1 MYNVYDISSDFLLY
15 MKMEIVLNTNTIL
28 LFKREE
34 DKNTK
39 IFFGAFIDGK
49 LEYIE
54 DTGNDDG
61 NIYAARVD
69 KIVQNLDSAFVKFGQ
84 GRNGYLNGDEVYC
97 LDDSSFDKEIS
108 KKIKCGQNI
117 AVQIKNKKVKSKNVA
132 LTGKISLAGKYC
144 VVTIGRRGIGASKK
158 IPQQLQRKMVNDLR
172 YELSHNFSQVD
183 LTKFGILIRT
193 ESYNLNA
200 SPIDIA
206 RECASL
212 SLEIEGIIQKGK
224 SLTDGSIIYSK
235 KPEVLMNEH
244 LLNLVHFIEM
254 LNSDPI
260 SIKAGDKDLYDAAI
274 RTEIVSNK
282 TFAVSDI
289 SFYNNKDYCII
300 YKLTAIFEEMYSQR
314 VWLKS
319 GGYLIIEK
327 TEAFISIDVNS
338 GKNLSHGRNVFLQTN
353 IEAAREAMR
362 QIRLRDLSGMILIDF
377 INMDNEADNDALSKE
392 LEELCKIDPKRSN
405 FVDITGLGIAEI
417 TRTKK

>member
-1 MYNVYDISSDFLLY
+1 
-15 MKMEIVLNTNTIL
+15 MEIVLNTNTIL
-28 LFKREE
+28 LFRKEE
-34 DKNTK
+34 ASNSK
-39 IFFGAFIDGK
+39 IYLGAFIDGK

-61 NIYAARVD
+61 NVYAGRVD
-69 KIVQNLDSAFVKFGQ
+69 KIMQNLDSAFVKFGQ
-84 GRNGYLNGDEVYC
+84 GRNGYLNGDEVYSF
-97 LDDSSFDKEIS
+97 DDSSFDKEIS

-117 AVQIKNKKVKSKNVA
+117 AVQIKNKKVKSKNEA

-158 IPQQLQRKMVNDLR
+158 IPEQLQRKMVNDLR
-172 YELSHNFSQVD
+172 FELTHNFSQID
-183 LTKFGILIRT
+183 LTKFGVLIRT
-193 ESYNLNA
+193 ECYKLNA
-200 SPIDIA
+200 SPNEIA
-206 RECASL
+206 KECAKL

-224 SLTDGSIIYSK
+224 SLTDGSILYSK
-235 KPEVLMNEH
+235 KPEDLLNEH

-254 LNSDPI
+254 LNNDPI
-260 SIKAGDKDLYDAAI
+260 SIKSGDKELYDAVL

-289 SFYNNKDYCII
+289 SFYNNNDYCII
-300 YKLTAIFEEMYSQR
+300 YKLTALFDEMYSQR

-319 GGYLIIEK
+319 GGYLVIEK

-338 GKNLSHGRNVFLQTN
+338 GKNLSRGRNVFLQTN
-353 IEAAREAMR
+353 IEAAHEAMR

-377 INMDNEADNDALSKE
+377 INMEDANDNETLSNE
-392 LEELCKIDPKRSN
+392 LINLCKIDPKRSN